1 MTTKTA
7 FQYSHTIGFMSN
19 RFKGF
24 QHPVDMAIDSKGLLY
39 VLNRVGPELS
49 VRIPYK
55 RITICT
61 VEEEYLGEIST
72 GGQGDGQLWWPSAL
86 AFDSE
91 DNLYVADEALNRVSI
106 FSRDGDFLSQ
116 WGVQGSGIGQLDR
129 PSGIAFDADDNL
141 LVTDSLNHRV
151 QKFQRDGI
159 FIGTWGELG
168 AGHGQF
174 NMPWGITVVRTG
186 HSAGNVFVA
195 DWRNDRIQKLD
206 SDGNFI
212 AQWGSSGEGPGQF
225 NRPAGIAVDENEN
238 MYIADWGNERVQII
252 NQQGEVLDILRGDS
266 VDSTWSEDYFLANS
280 AEEAA
285 RRAAD
290 LEPVV
295 DPPEEKLRETS
306 ANVEKL
312 FWGPTAVKLDGQG
325 RVYVV
330 DSCRH
335 RLQIYRKG

>member
-7 FQYSHTIGFMSN
+7 FKYSHSIGFLSN
-19 RFKGF
+19 RYKGF
-24 QHPVDMAIDSKGLLY
+24 QHPVDMAIDSQGLLY
-39 VLNRVGPELS
+39 VLNRVGPEVS
-49 VRIPYK
+49 IRIPYK

-61 VEEEYLGEIST
+61 VDQDYLGEIST
-72 GGQGDGQLWWPSAL
+72 GGMGDGQMWWPSSL
-86 AFDSE
+86 AFDKE
-91 DNLYVADEALNRVSI
+91 DKLYVSDEALNRVTI
-106 FSRDGDFLSQ
+106 FSKEGDFLGQ
-116 WGVQGSGIGQLDR
+116 WGVPGSGPGELDR

-151 QKFQRDGI
+151 QKFHRDGT
-159 FIGTWGELG
+159 FIGAWGELG
-168 AGHGQF
+168 DGPGQF
-174 NMPWGITVVRTG
+174 NMPWGIFIDRTRDG
-186 HSAGNVFVA
+186 SGDVYVS

-206 SDGNFI
+206 SNGKFI
-212 AQWGSSGEGPGQF
+212 AQWGSSGEGEGQF
-225 NRPAGIAVDENEN
+225 NRPAGIAVDEDGN
-238 MYIADWGNERVQII
+238 MYVADWGNERVQVL

-266 VDSTWSEDYFLANS
+266 VDSTWFEDYFLANP
-280 AEEAA
+280 AEAAA

-312 FWGPTAVKLDGQG
+312 FWGPTAVKLDNQG
-325 RVYVV
+325 RVYIV

-335 RLQIYRKG
+335 RLQIYHKG